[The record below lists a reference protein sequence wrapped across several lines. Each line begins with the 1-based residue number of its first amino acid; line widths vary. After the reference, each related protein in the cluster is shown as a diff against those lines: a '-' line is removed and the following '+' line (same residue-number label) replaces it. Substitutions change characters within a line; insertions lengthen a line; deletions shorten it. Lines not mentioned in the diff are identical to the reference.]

1 MSAGRPSWLARGA
14 LLAVA
19 FYRRFLSR
27 PLHLLPGTG
36 CRFHPT
42 CSCYMATSVER
53 FGFFKGV
60 WLGLKRLGR
69 CHPWGG
75 SGVDEVPER

>member
-1 MSAGRPSWLARGA
+1 MTAPRPSWLARLA
-14 LLAVA
+14 MAAVA
-19 FYRRFLSR
+19 FYRRFLSK

-36 CRFHPT
+36 CRYHPT
-42 CSCYMATSVER
+42 CSCYMLTSLER
-53 FGFFKGV
+53 FGFLKGL

-75 SGVDEVPER
+75 SGLDEVPEK

>member
-1 MSAGRPSWLARGA
+1 MSGPHPSWLARCA
-14 LLAVA
+14 LGAVA
-19 FYRRFLSR
+19 FYKKFLSK
-27 PLHLLPGTG
+27 PLHLIPGSG
-36 CRFHPT
+36 CRFYPT
-42 CSCYMATSVER
+42 CSCYMATSLER

-75 SGVDEVPER
+75 SGVDEVPEK

>member
-1 MSAGRPSWLARGA
+1 MSDPPPSWLARGA
-14 LLAVA
+14 LGAVA
-19 FYRRFLSR
+19 FYKKFLSK
-27 PLHLLPGTG
+27 PLHLIPGSG
-36 CRFHPT
+36 CRFYPT
-42 CSCYMATSVER
+42 CSSYMATSLER

-75 SGVDEVPER
+75 SGVDEVPEK